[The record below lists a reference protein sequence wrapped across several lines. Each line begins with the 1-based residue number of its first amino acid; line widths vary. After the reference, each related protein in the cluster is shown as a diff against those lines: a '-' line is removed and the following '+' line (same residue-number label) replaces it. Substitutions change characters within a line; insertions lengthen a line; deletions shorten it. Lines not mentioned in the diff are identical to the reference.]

1 MISDIVFKVS
11 LSSFGDVVDTSHLD
25 WLEVLSSKGFFFRK
39 AVGGSATNH
48 CTASPWYLEFNHFAM
63 FACYFM

>member
-1 MISDIVFKVS
+1 MIGDTVFKVS
-11 LSSFGDVVDTSHLD
+11 LSSFGDVVVTSHLD

-48 CTASPWYLEFNHFAM
+48 CTASPCYLEFNHFAM